1 MGIKYYY
8 SKPTQVRMVPC
19 FADAEGNII
28 GEAGNSVFV
37 KWIPRVVICSI
48 LDGNKVSFGYTTCSK
63 KDLYKQKVG
72 QHISYIRA
80 LNKPYATVEL
90 NDISEIKE
98 VSNRIISEIFEKE
111 SKRIFKL

>member
-28 GEAGNSVFV
+28 GEAGTSTFV

-63 KDLYKQKVG
+63 KDLYKQKTG
-72 QHISYIRA
+72 QRIAHARA
-80 LNKPYATVEL
+80 INKPYEVVEL

-98 VSNRIISEIFEKE
+98 VSTRIVSEIFDKE